1 MTGPASQ
8 TTGRC
13 TVSFVPTESPLDIF
27 LHEGVGQ
34 FRRVGLKESAEGFR
48 QEVVQVSRAALGNER
63 PCLGG
68 ERCGQL
74 SFDSDPFHAGRIAGG
89 TEGSKLMRTG
99 GRRDIM
105 LSYWRARRRASG
117 GETRRLGVLIAEAIW
132 RLFNQPAVV
141 ALLRQPAPATAGR
154 DKAAYCA
161 SCATTASRATR
172 RRCWTKQWHILWDQ
186 ESWSEDAGADE
197 TAAKCARKLVQ
208 VVHPAGDPVRDEPA
222 RPGRLRR
229 GAGVSVLGLSAG
241 DLDAGAAGRS
251 GRANGRLAGRVG
263 CGPAPTTGS
272 RVWNTQARRSVRLIA
287 SGRPSRSSSTS
298 WAFVCRL
305 DIWRFTVP

>member
-154 DKAAYCA
+154 DKAAYWRLVRHYCQQGNPQA
-161 SCATTASRATR
+161 VLDEAVAHPVGPGVVVRGR
-172 RRCWTKQWHILWDQ
+172 RRRRD
-186 ESWSEDAGADE
+186 
-197 TAAKCARKLVQ
+197 RRQ
-208 VVHPAGDPVRDEPA
+208 VRPQA
-222 RPGRLRR
+222 RPG
-229 GAGVSVLGLSAG
+229 GAPG
-241 DLDAGAAGRS
+241 
-251 GRANGRLAGRVG
+251 
-263 CGPAPTTGS
+263 
-272 RVWNTQARRSVRLIA
+272 RRSCSRRA
-287 SGRPSRSSSTS
+287 RSTRSSSSGCRCVCSRSVCWRLGCRRGGPFGSSQRSPCGASRLWPSADDRLARLEHPGAAECSSDCVRPTEP
-298 WAFVCRL
+298 FVLDVLGFRL
-305 DIWRFTVP
+305 PP